1 MWTTICDDGHPPR
14 FAMIL
19 TISCCLLASSAGC
32 GDGRV
37 KTYPAAGQVLVG
49 GEPADGAMVVFCPA
63 PDSGEIERLRP
74 WGKTD
79 STGSFQLATFVRG
92 DGAPEGTYRVT
103 VRWPKEIRRQG
114 RPPAA
119 DPEDERDGPVLRDV
133 LKGRYARPDKSGLT
147 AVIKPGSNK
156 LPPLELDSPQ

>member
-1 MWTTICDDGHPPR
+1 MPMCDDGHAPR
-14 FAMIL
+14 LAMML
-19 TISCCLLASSAGC
+19 TMGCCLLASSAGC
-32 GDGRV
+32 SDGRV
-37 KTYPAAGQVLVG
+37 KTYPAAGQILVG
-49 GEPADGAMVVFCPA
+49 GEPAGGAVVVFCPV

-103 VRWPKEIRRQG
+103 VRWPKATRRQG
-114 RPPAA
+114 RPPTAEP
-119 DPEDERDGPVLRDV
+119 DDKPGGPIQGDL

-147 AVIKPGSNK
+147 EVIRPGNNK
-156 LPPLELDSPQ
+156 LSPIELDLPR